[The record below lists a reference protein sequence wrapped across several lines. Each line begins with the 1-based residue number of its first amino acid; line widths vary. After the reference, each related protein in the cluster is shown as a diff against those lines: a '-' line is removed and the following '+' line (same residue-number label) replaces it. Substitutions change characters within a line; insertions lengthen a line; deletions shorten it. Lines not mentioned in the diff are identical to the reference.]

1 MKPSFAPVL
10 PPPNFMQK
18 IIFAVLLVGS
28 LLSCGKSFNDAK
40 VLRVG
45 VTPVPAGEV
54 MAEAVSI
61 LTRQGIEV
69 QIVSFTDYIQPNL
82 ALSTGDID
90 ANLYQNIPFMKQF
103 NQDRGTQIVSVEK
116 IYGPPMGIYAGR
128 VKNLA
133 QLPNRAE
140 IAIPNDPVNLGR
152 ALLLLQE
159 AGLLQLKNETGTTAT
174 VADITSNPKNI
185 QIKELE
191 AAQIPRALPDVDV
204 AVINANYAMDSG
216 LHPIR
221 NSLYYEKDIASYANV
236 LAARE
241 DNQSD
246 PRIQAL
252 AKALTSPELRT
263 FLETR
268 YQGAVIP
275 AF

>member
-1 MKPSFAPVL
+1 MFRFFL
-10 PPPNFMQK
+10 
-18 IIFAVLLVGS
+18 IFSSLAILV
-28 LLSCGKSFNDAK
+28 SCNRGGDSI

-54 MAEAVSI
+54 LAQVVPSLQKEGV
-61 LTRQGIEV
+61 EV
-69 QIVSFTDYIQPNL
+69 QIITFTDYIQPNL
-82 ALSTGDID
+82 ALASGDID
-90 ANLYQNIPFMKQF
+90 ANLYQNVPFMDRF
-103 NQDRGTQIVSVEK
+103 NEDRKTSIVSIRK

-128 VKNLA
+128 VKDLGK
-133 QLPNRAE
+133 LPQGAR

-159 AGLLQLKNETGTTAT
+159 AKLITLKTETGTTAT
-174 VADITSNPKNI
+174 TADITSNPQGI
-185 QIKELE
+185 QIQELE
-191 AAQIPRALPDVDV
+191 AAQIPRVLPDVDV

-216 LHPIR
+216 LHPIHD
-221 NSLYYEKDIASYANV
+221 SLYYEKDIAQYANI

-252 AKALTSPELRT
+252 GEALNSPELRK
-263 FLETR
+263 FLEER
-268 YQGAVIP
+268 YKGAVIP